1 MPPKK
6 RTKTTA
12 TKHVVARKTK
22 KTAVGRPKKPKQKA
36 RGSSGVG
43 KYSSK
48 TLKAMWDKVK
58 REGRDKPTAAEKS
71 KAFKDAWAMYRAAN
85 K

>member
-6 RTKTTA
+6 APAKKT
-12 TKHVVARKTK
+12 VVTRKTQ

-36 RGSSGVG
+36 RGASGIG

-48 TLKAMWDKVK
+48 TLKAMWDKANAEN
-58 REGRDKPTAAEKS
+58 RKPTKAEKS
-71 KAFKDAWAMYRAAN
+71 KALKDAWAQYKAAR

>member
-1 MPPKK
+1 MPAAKK
-6 RTKTTA
+6 KTTKKTA
-12 TKHVVARKTK
+12 AKKTIVVRKTK

-58 REGRDKPTAAEKS
+58 KEGRDKPTPAEKS
-71 KAFKDAWAMYRAAN
+71 KAGF
-85 K
+85 